1 MSISELKEMDIPSL
15 KYMCMMV
22 WHKPNGPNPFGCPTY
37 NMEPILVA
45 KRGRPQFLDTKDFRT
60 TNLWE
65 APGLNPSPRLIP
77 AIMPV
82 TYLKGCCYD

>member
-22 WHKPNGPNPFGCPTY
+22 WHKPNGPNSFGCPTY

-45 KRGRPQFLDTKDFRT
+45 KRGRPIPRYKGFQDDQSVGG
-60 TNLWE
+60 
-65 APGLNPSPRLIP
+65 AP
-77 AIMPV
+77 V
-82 TYLKGCCYD
+82 

>member
-22 WHKPNGPNPFGCPTY
+22 WHKPNGPNSFGCPTY

-65 APGLNPSPRLIP
+65 APRSKSFAPADSGDYASDISQGLL
-77 AIMPV
+77 
-82 TYLKGCCYD
+82 L